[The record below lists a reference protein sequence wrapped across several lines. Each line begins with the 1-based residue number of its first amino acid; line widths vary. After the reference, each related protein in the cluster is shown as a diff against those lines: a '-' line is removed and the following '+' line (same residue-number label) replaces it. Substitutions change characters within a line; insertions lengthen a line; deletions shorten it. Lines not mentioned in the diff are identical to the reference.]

1 MQCEHFDAF
10 RCRSC
15 ALMGSPYAVQLT
27 DKVASA
33 AAALADAVPAEAWTA
48 PFASR
53 ESGFRNKAKLVTGG
67 RPGRVTLG
75 ILDAHQRGVDLRDC
89 GLYEPALARALPP
102 LGGWIDA
109 LGLLPYD
116 VARRRGELKYLHVTA
131 NPGGELRVRVVLRSD
146 QQAARVRDSLPR
158 LHEALPQ
165 VRVVTINYLPEHV
178 ALLDGP
184 DEEVLTSQQTLPMAL
199 GPVTLHLGPRS
210 FFQTNTAVA
219 QGLYEQARDWIAEG
233 SPASLLD
240 LYCGVGGFGLFAAT
254 LPTAPRVH
262 GVEVSAD
269 AVASARH
276 TAGELHAAG
285 AITTDVTFDTGDA
298 TAALAD
304 ADCVVVNPPRRGIG
318 PALAATLERGPA
330 RTLVYSSCNPVTL
343 AADLAR
349 LPSFEV
355 ARARL
360 FDMFPQ
366 TTHAEVLVLATR

>member
-33 AAALADAVPAEAWTA
+33 AAALADVVCPEAWTA

-53 ESGFRNKAKLVTGG
+53 ERCFRNKAKLVTGG

-102 LGGWIDA
+102 LGDWIDA

-116 VARRRGELKYLHVTA
+116 VARRRGELKYLHATA
-131 NPGGELRVRVVLRSD
+131 NPGGELMVRVVLRSD
-146 QQAARVRDSLPR
+146 QQAARVRDSLLR